1 MFGVINNTD
10 NICGGGICEE
20 DGTVTY
26 SNLAEHILKIDH
38 NLTELETIDDVIKSI
53 KRVIT
58 RSVFT
63 SKYVNVDEFTNL
75 SYNSDHLTSSIIAGC
90 YTFVRQPAGIVL
102 YHEHNQLLFDC
113 LQIQYMINYRSIPN
127 IYTNLDS
134 SKLYVIPRGSGDDH
148 NSIIKKS
155 DSIYINSKSD
165 NLIIKQYFNYD
176 KSDPEMINGRFY
188 ELGYAKSV
196 VLNIF
201 LSKNNIENFSIHI
214 PYINLDNYDSHL
226 INDELATQLAE
237 YYNNKIDEHLKMV
250 RDCFIIN
257 NSNTTLLNGNE
268 LIIKNEF
275 SEI

>member
-1 MFGVINNTD
+1 MFGVMNKTE
-10 NICGGGICEE
+10 NICGGCIYNE

-26 SNLAEHILKIDH
+26 SNLAEHILKIDQD
-38 NLTELETIDDVIKSI
+38 LTKFETIDDIIKSI
-53 KRVIT
+53 IRVIN

-63 SKYVNVDEFTNL
+63 SKYINVDEFTNIT
-75 SYNSDHLTSSIIAGC
+75 YNNNQLKSSVIAGC
-90 YTFVRQPAGIVL
+90 YTFVRLPAGIVL
-102 YHEHNQLLFDC
+102 FHKQNQLLFDC
-113 LQIQYMINYRSIPN
+113 LQIQYMINYKSIPN
-127 IYTNLDS
+127 TYTSLDS
-134 SKLYVIPRGSGDDH
+134 SKLYIIPRSNGDEH